1 MVRAILAFA
10 FLIGIVLLHIFLS
23 QTGRKWTGLILPV
36 ISFLENCVPFE
47 NVLSI
52 M

>member
-23 QTGRKWTGLILPV
+23 QTGRKWTGLILPCY
-36 ISFLENCVPFE
+36 FFFRKLCTF
-47 NVLSI
+47 
-52 M
+52 